1 MTHFDL
7 ITADGELWRDLIAAE
22 MDDLNI
28 KEAYLLTAEE
38 FKYLKDKAD
47 AFDKEH
53 QEGKENNYDRH

>member
-7 ITADGELWRDLIAAE
+7 ITADGELWRDVIAAE
-22 MDDLNI
+22 MSELNI

-47 AFDKEH
+47 AYDKEH
-53 QEGKENNYDRH
+53 REKPNDHH